1 MLIALLLALQGA
13 VTAPAR
19 VPALCEPV
27 ALERQIFW
35 QRSLEDAL
43 ALAKSEARPILI
55 ALNMDGESASER
67 IVRERYRDPR
77 FVALTRRFVC
87 LQGSLFRHA
96 PRDHSFDG
104 QRLAS
109 PRFGEITSGEAIVLE
124 PILFDRFLGEE
135 RVAPRHA
142 LILPDGTKHFDLYRL
157 FDLGDLDRALESA
170 QELAPPSVPGEREPL
185 DAATLGHAQWLEL
198 AAARDHRD
206 RLRFEALLLP
216 PAKIEIVER
225 ALRALLER
233 GNSGSLEA
241 LRIAYARCGEA
252 PGRVAPLATLVAH
265 ARGLREPAAALVRE
279 LLTDVPASL
288 AQVEL
293 GARAELLEALAELAG
308 DASSSRSLLLSYAA
322 AGDPIDERP
331 RVLRW
336 LATSASLDLARRV
349 ERELP
354 LVATGRVLASARS
367 IAREAPWRA
376 PDELPPAEQIEAEL
390 VAADEQLAGAPAD
403 VAVQSRFARVALDAA
418 RSRISSGGSSIE
430 LLLGDAS
437 AALRKVTRATPGDVE
452 AWLLLAR
459 ASYLLSD
466 FAAQEQAALGALAAL
481 PPLEPQARARLLGVV
496 AADERQLALDARGLV
511 QPRERQEAQR
521 WLADA
526 CARLIESRSGKDPS
540 AELEGLSRGLTA
552 AALAALAPLSTETD
566 WLTYS
571 AFHAALGRRGDEIA
585 IARQGLEFFPES
597 QELRTAFYLAV
608 WDRGWTREAR
618 LESEALADRFPK
630 SGASRWYV
638 GYAGMQEG
646 NALRRAEDPRA
657 AIEAYRRADE
667 AFLASIQIAPEF
679 KDSADY
685 YRALAALGRGF
696 AHLLID
702 ERAPA
707 AQALVEG
714 IAIRPSIA
722 DVRDPLDRE
731 AVDLLDG
738 ALEWRD
744 SGPSPVDPLRLVA
757 DLERA
762 DPGNPAW
769 PRRISDSE
777 LREGLRADGRGD
789 AQLGDRYLESAI
801 AAARLAAGSSAE
813 DADRHALAQALSVH
827 AERHMARADFQ
838 TARPLLAEVAGLLA
852 EALPA
857 ETASD
862 GELTEL
868 AARLR
873 ARLGEARPLI
883 RPGR

>member
-13 VTAPAR
+13 VTSPSR

-27 ALERQIFW
+27 ALERQIHW
-35 QRSLEDAL
+35 QRSLEDGL
-43 ALAKSEARPILI
+43 ALAQAEKRPILV

-87 LQGSLFRHA
+87 LPGSLFRHA
-96 PRDHSFDG
+96 PRDHTFEG
-104 QRLAS
+104 QRIAS
-109 PRFGEITSGEAIVLE
+109 PRLGEITSGEAILLE

-157 FDLGDLDRALESA
+157 FDLGELDRALESA
-170 QELAPPSVPGEREPL
+170 QELAPPQLPRESAPL
-185 DAATLGHAQWLEL
+185 DPATLGHAQWLEL
-198 AAARDHRD
+198 AGARDHRE
-206 RLRFEALLLP
+206 RLRFESLLLP
-216 PAKIEIVER
+216 PTPIEALER

-233 GNSGSLEA
+233 GNAGSLEA

-252 PGRVAPLATLVAH
+252 PGRLAPLATLVAR

-288 AQVEL
+288 VQVEL
-293 GARAELLEALAELAG
+293 GARAELLEALAELGG
-308 DASSSRSLLLSYAA
+308 DLPYQRSLLLSYAA
-322 AGDPIDERP
+322 AGDPLQERP

-336 LATSASLDLARRV
+336 LANSAGLDLARRV
-349 ERELP
+349 EAQLP
-354 LVATGRVLASARS
+354 NVATGRVLASAQA
-367 IAREAPWRA
+367 IPREAPWRA
-376 PDELPPAEQIEAEL
+376 PDDLPPAEEIEAEL
-390 VAADEQLAGAPAD
+390 LVADEQLAGAAGEL
-403 VAVQSRFARVALDAA
+403 AVQARFARAALAAA
-418 RSRISSGGSSIE
+418 RSRIASGGSSIE

-437 AALRKVTRATPGDVE
+437 AALVQVTRATPGDVE

-481 PPLEPQARARLLGVV
+481 PALDPQALERLLGIV
-496 AADERQLALDARGLV
+496 AADSRQLALDAQALV

-526 CARLIESRSGKDPS
+526 CARLVESRSGGDP
-540 AELEGLSRGLTA
+540 AVELEGLSRGLNA
-552 AALAALAPLSTETD
+552 AALAALAPISTPTD

-571 AFHAALGRRGDEIA
+571 AFHAALGRRGEEIA
-585 IARQGLEFFPES
+585 IARQGLAFFPES

-608 WDRGWTREAR
+608 WDRGWAREAR
-618 LESEALADRFPK
+618 LESEALAERFPD

-657 AIEAYRRADE
+657 AIAAYRGADQ
-667 AFLASIQIAPEF
+667 AFAASIQLAPEF

-696 AHLLID
+696 AQLLID
-702 ERAPA
+702 ERAEA
-707 AQALVEG
+707 ARALVEG
-714 IAIRPSIA
+714 IAIRPAIA
-722 DVRDPLDRE
+722 EVRDPLDRE

-738 ALEWRD
+738 ALEWRE
-744 SGPSPVDPLRLVA
+744 SGPSPVEPLALLA
-757 DLERA
+757 ELERA

-769 PRRISDSE
+769 ARRVSDSE
-777 LREGLRADGRGD
+777 LREGLRADGRGEPEI
-789 AQLGDRYLESAI
+789 GDRYLEQAI
-801 AAARLAAGSSAE
+801 AAARRAVERSTE
-813 DADRHALAQALSVH
+813 DADRRALAQALSVH
-827 AERHMARADFQ
+827 AERRMARAEFEA
-838 TARPLLAEVAGLLA
+838 ARPLLVEVAGLLG
-852 EALPA
+852 EAAPA
-857 ETASD
+857 GTVSD
-862 GELTEL
+862 GEQSEL